1 MGRDLTI
8 AETLFSYYQTLMGH
22 YPANSILG
30 VFLYGSQNYNFDTP
44 TSDID
49 AKAIYI
55 PTYEEMVNLKEPI
68 SKVYETEY
76 GNVEVKDIRLMW
88 KMWKKQNINFVEVL
102 FTDYYLTN
110 KNYTNLWECIKYGR
124 EDIARY
130 NPLYTV
136 NSIAGQ
142 CRGTLSYTMLTGK
155 KIANF
160 ARLLDF
166 LSKYL
171 NGVNY
176 RKCITVDEE
185 FKNKWLP
192 VKLND
197 KPFTKESAAEQIKE
211 MVEELDSLQAKG
223 EELYKGNEIDNSSH
237 DVIMTQ
243 WMLNIIETR
252 RKLEI

>member
-1 MGRDLTI
+1 MGKYGDI
-8 AETLFSYYQTLMGH
+8 AETLFHYYQVLMRH
-22 YPANSILG
+22 YPEDSIMG

-55 PTYEEMVNLKEPI
+55 PTYEEMVNLKEPV
-68 SKVYETEY
+68 SRVYGTDY

-88 KMWKKQNINFVEVL
+88 KMWKKQNINFIEVL

-110 KNYTNLWECIKYGR
+110 KNYTDLWEFLRTSGPS
-124 EDIARY
+124 IARY

-142 CRGTLSYTMLTGK
+142 CRGTLSYTVLTGK

-160 ARLLDF
+160 ARLITFLD
-166 LSKYL
+166 KYL
-171 NGVNY
+171 NNEPY

-185 FKNKWLP
+185 FRNKWLSI
-192 VKLND
+192 KQND
-197 KPFTKESAAEQIKE
+197 KPFYKKDAADQI
-211 MVEELDSLQAKG
+211 EELAEKLNCLQIKG
-223 EELYKGNEIDNSSH
+223 EELYKDKEINNDPINELVTN
-237 DVIMTQ
+237 IM
-243 WMLNIIETR
+243 LDAIKIR
-252 RKLEI
+252 KKLEN

>member
-1 MGRDLTI
+1 MKLNSLKSVYPLVKTLYNVTI
-8 AETLFSYYQTLMGH
+8 DENLFEDIALIGWQLIGNKYTR
-22 YPANSILG
+22 
-30 VFLYGSQNYNFDTP
+30 LYRYVGDTHNRVLQLP
-44 TSDID
+44 C
-49 AKAIYI
+49 
-55 PTYEEMVNLKEPI
+55 
-68 SKVYETEY
+68 
-76 GNVEVKDIRLMW
+76 NVDMIESV
-88 KMWKKQNINFVEVL
+88 
-102 FTDYYLTN
+102 T
-110 KNYTNLWECIKYGR
+110 CGG

-130 NPLYTV
+130 NPLYTI

-185 FKNKWLP
+185 FKNKWLHI
-192 VKLND
+192 KLND

-211 MVEELDSLQAKG
+211 MAEELDALQAKG
-223 EELYKGNEIDNSSH
+223 EELYKKRLDE
-237 DVIMTQ
+237 
-243 WMLNIIETR
+243 L
-252 RKLEI
+252 K